1 MSENLKPCY
10 NGNIEYNRFFI
21 CTLKKLYFAVD
32 VLRTNMNHESALVL
46 VFLYAQKILFD
57 DTPLVYG

>member
-1 MSENLKPCY
+1 M
-10 NGNIEYNRFFI
+10 
-21 CTLKKLYFAVD
+21 YFAVD

-57 DTPLVYG
+57 DTPLVYGWVLSSFR